1 MAITANTH
9 PLDRERYLAS
19 GMNDVIHKPLD
30 ADVMA
35 SQISDVLTQQKGG
48 TAK

>member
-1 MAITANTH
+1 
-9 PLDRERYLAS
+9 
-19 GMNDVIHKPLD
+19 MNDVIHKPLD